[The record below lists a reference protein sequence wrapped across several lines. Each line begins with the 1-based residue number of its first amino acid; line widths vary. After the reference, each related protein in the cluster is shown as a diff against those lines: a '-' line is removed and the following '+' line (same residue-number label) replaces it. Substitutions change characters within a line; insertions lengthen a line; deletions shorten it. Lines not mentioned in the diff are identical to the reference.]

1 MINSLLD
8 LLLWES
14 PKGSDLWKFQSMGC
28 TWWNLWLL
36 RRRHDKQLGNKKYSM
51 GIRRTPVN
59 SNPRGGYIHGRSKC
73 VKGNGYVSKCC
84 SNNGSKT
91 IEENIC
97 HSSVPM

>member
-1 MINSLLD
+1 LIAYWIFYCEKDQKEGTFQSSSQWGAFDETYNYLEGDMINN
-8 LLLWES
+8 WET
-14 PKGSDLWKFQSMGC
+14 K
-28 TWWNLWLL
+28 N
-36 RRRHDKQLGNKKYSM
+36 NSM

-73 VKGNGYVSKCC
+73 AKGNGYVSKCCC

-97 HSSVPM
+97 HYSVPM